1 MSLIPKLMQIYFAPR
16 IKQIEHFKKHP
27 IEVQHKQYAKLIKA
41 CSKTALGKEFGVVEG
56 LPYSEFRKRV
66 PVMEYP
72 DFERFIDRVRAG
84 EEKVIWPGKLRYMAQ
99 SSGTTAG
106 HSKYIP
112 VTKDGIK
119 HNHMQGPKDVAAIYT
134 HLYPKSEA
142 FAGKTLT
149 LGGCNCRG
157 TEGQIR
163 IGDVSGAMMDNTP
176 KIAQRFRIPRKEI
189 ALLPS
194 FDDKVAKICEEAMS
208 YDVRTF
214 SGVPSWNLIMLERIL
229 QYTGKQNMYEVWP
242 KMELFI
248 HGGTSFKAYRAQ
260 FDKMFPSENMRYM
273 ETYNASEGF
282 FGVAEECYTDEM
294 LLMLDYGCFYEFW
307 PTDHL
312 DDQSYIVPL
321 EGVEI
326 GKNYAVIITSI
337 NGLWRYLI
345 GDTIRFTQATPY
357 KFRFTGRTK
366 LHVNAFGEEVIIDD
380 AEKAIEGACKAT
392 GAEIEEFTMAP
403 VFMGAFEGSQQ
414 GAHEWVVS
422 FRKAPDDLD
431 AFADALDQ
439 TLIAE
444 NSDYAGKR
452 RNNFALRRPIVTVVP
467 AGTFEA
473 LLRKDGR
480 VGGQIKIPR
489 LSNERAYVERLK
501 AFVAEQKTDN

>member
-27 IEVQHKQYAKLIKA
+27 IEVQHKQYEKLIKA

-72 DFERFIDRVRAG
+72 TFERFIDRVRAG
-84 EEKVIWPGKLRYMAQ
+84 EDAVIWPEGVSHFAQ

-112 VTKDGIK
+112 ITKAGIK
-119 HNHMQGPKDVAAIYT
+119 QSHLRGPKDVAAIYT
-134 HLYPKSEA
+134 HLYPDSKA
-142 FAGKTLT
+142 FVGKTLT
-149 LGGCNCRG
+149 LGGSNNRG
-157 TEGQIR
+157 KEGKITLC
-163 IGDVSGAMMDNTP
+163 DVSGAMIDHTP
-176 KIAQRFRIPRKEI
+176 RIAQRFRVPRKEI

-194 FDDKVAKICEEAMS
+194 FDEKVAHICEEAMS
-208 YDVRTF
+208 HDVRTF

-229 QYTGKQNMYEVWP
+229 KYTGKQNMYEVWP
-242 KMELFI
+242 NMELFI

-260 FDKMFPSENMRYM
+260 FEKMFPSDKMRYL
-273 ETYNASEGF
+273 EVYNASEGF

-294 LLMLDYGCFYEFW
+294 LLMLDYNCFYEFW

-312 DDQSYIVPL
+312 SDPSYIVPL

-326 GKNYAVIITSI
+326 GKNYAVIITNA
-337 NGLWRYLI
+337 NGLWRYMI

-366 LHVNAFGEEVIIDD
+366 LFVNTFGEEVIIDN

-392 GAEIEEFTMAP
+392 GAEVEEFTMAP
-403 VFMGAFEGSQQ
+403 VFMGEIADTKQGSHQ
-414 GAHEWVVS
+414 WVVS
-422 FRKAPDDLD
+422 FRKAPEDIE
-431 AFADALDQ
+431 AFAEALDQ

-452 RNNFALRRPIVTVVP
+452 RNNFALLRPTVSVVP

-489 LSNERAYVERLK
+489 LSDERTYVERLL
-501 AFVAEQKTDN
+501 AFAKEEMS